1 LDIKNLKYIYIY
13 MFKITIIEFIG
24 ILVLTTLYNR
34 FIIDSQ
40 SFIKLIF
47 FNIILIILNYYAI
60 RFLLKLLRKKL

>member
-1 LDIKNLKYIYIY
+1 MDIKNLKYIYIY

>member
-1 LDIKNLKYIYIY
+1 

-47 FNIILIILNYYAI
+47 FNIILIILNYYAV
-60 RFLLKLLRKKL
+60 RFLSKILRKKL

>member
-1 LDIKNLKYIYIY
+1 

-60 RFLLKLLRKKL
+60 RFLSKILRKKL

>member
-1 LDIKNLKYIYIY
+1 

>member
-1 LDIKNLKYIYIY
+1 

-47 FNIILIILNYYAI
+47 FNIILTILNYYAI

>member
-1 LDIKNLKYIYIY
+1 

-40 SFIKLIF
+40 SFIKVIF

-60 RFLLKLLRKKL
+60 RFLSKILRKKL